1 MFEKKNQRFLTQG
14 IKEGVPLEVQLLL
27 WHLID
32 GSIWK
37 KDYLQIFEL
46 YKENHIQKLIIVHRQ
61 EQPEYRRTSGN
72 IETLAFVECRFL
84 YRLPQSSFVG
94 PKPICKRYSIYQKTT
109 ILLRAVEY

>member
-32 GSIWK
+32 ESIWK

-61 EQPEYRRTSGN
+61 EQPEQKREISFQLGKYTRK
-72 IETLAFVECRFL
+72 LQV
-84 YRLPQSSFVG
+84 LPSKIWVIDDGDHQ
-94 PKPICKRYSIYQKTT
+94 TM
-109 ILLRAVEY
+109 ILPEEY